1 MFLLGSSP
9 AIEMQGEVDSSSV
22 KGCSIVRM
30 MNSSF
35 LELASLHG
43 VILGGEVIYEESS
56 EFLKGREAK
65 PLIKKTLLL
74 F

>member
-1 MFLLGSSP
+1 
-9 AIEMQGEVDSSSV
+9 
-22 KGCSIVRM
+22 M
-30 MNSSF
+30 MDSSF

-43 VILGGEVIYEESS
+43 AILGGEAIYEESS